1 MMKAHLLAIISMIVG
16 VVLSLFV
23 LCMVILMMFGMDN
36 GCDSETDTSQ
46 FNGVGGSGGIWT
58 QKGTPAY
65 KNAKDTFDFWVAK
78 GMSGAQ
84 IAGIVGNIGGAEDTG
99 FVLDQKELSGGSGG
113 GLYQFTPY
121 SKYLNDAKSDKS
133 WSVQNQGEVVLH
145 LEPDTIAAYF
155 RKTKNS
161 SPEDCATDWM
171 NMYERPSAK
180 AREKTN
186 GARRAAARTAY
197 QLFGGS
203 NISGKDSLLGEAA
216 STAGAGEAADQQNN
230 SCDTSGGDTAS
241 GKWGWP
247 FKTIPKDGPT
257 RYENG
262 QQYGHTGMIRGG
274 GNDFHDGYD
283 FGSAIV
289 GAGQPILAVHDGK
302 VFKVANDVGWWY
314 VWVKSSDGYNEVYQE
329 AFNGRGDIAVNEG
342 DEIKVGDKIGTLSGS
357 HLHLGITKKA
367 ITSSVQSGYSDD
379 GTWLDPIKIIKE
391 GINN

>member
-1 MMKAHLLAIISMIVG
+1 
-16 VVLSLFV
+16 
-23 LCMVILMMFGMDN
+23 MDN

-84 IAGIVGNIGGAEDTG
+84 VAGIVGNIGGAEDTG

-186 GARRAAARTAY
+186 GA
-197 QLFGGS
+197 
-203 NISGKDSLLGEAA
+203 
-216 STAGAGEAADQQNN
+216 
-230 SCDTSGGDTAS
+230 
-241 GKWGWP
+241 
-247 FKTIPKDGPT
+247 
-257 RYENG
+257 
-262 QQYGHTGMIRGG
+262 
-274 GNDFHDGYD
+274 
-283 FGSAIV
+283 
-289 GAGQPILAVHDGK
+289 
-302 VFKVANDVGWWY
+302 
-314 VWVKSSDGYNEVYQE
+314 
-329 AFNGRGDIAVNEG
+329 
-342 DEIKVGDKIGTLSGS
+342 
-357 HLHLGITKKA
+357 
-367 ITSSVQSGYSDD
+367 
-379 GTWLDPIKIIKE
+379 
-391 GINN
+391 

>member
-1 MMKAHLLAIISMIVG
+1 
-16 VVLSLFV
+16 
-23 LCMVILMMFGMDN
+23 MDN

-84 IAGIVGNIGGAEDTG
+84 VAGIVGNIGGAEDTG
-99 FVLDQKELSGGSGG
+99 FVLDQK
-113 GLYQFTPY
+113 
-121 SKYLNDAKSDKS
+121 
-133 WSVQNQGEVVLH
+133 LH

-302 VFKVANDVGWWY
+302 VFKVANDVGWLY

-329 AFNGRGDIAVNEG
+329 A
-342 DEIKVGDKIGTLSGS
+342 
-357 HLHLGITKKA
+357 
-367 ITSSVQSGYSDD
+367 SS
-379 GTWLDPIKIIKE
+379 
-391 GINN
+391 

>member
-36 GCDSETDTSQ
+36 GCDNTDTSQ
-46 FNGVGGSGGIWT
+46 VNGIGGVGGEWT
-58 QKGTPAY
+58 QPGTKAY
-65 KNAKDTFDFWVAK
+65 STAKEVFEGWIKV

-84 IAGIVGNIGGAEDTG
+84 AAGIVGNIGGAEDTN

-133 WSVQNQGEVVLH
+133 WSVINQRDVVMH
-145 LEPDTIAAYF
+145 LEPDTVQSFFKLTKSSTPEEAAV
-155 RKTKNS
+155 KW
-161 SPEDCATDWM
+161 EA
-171 NMYERPSAK
+171 MYERPKSVEAT
-180 AREKTN
+180 AAQRQ
-186 GARRAAARTAY
+186 AAARKAY
-197 QLFGGS
+197 ELFGGS
-203 NISGKDSLLGEAA
+203 NISAKDSLLGEAA

-329 AFNGRGDIAVNEG
+329 AFNGRGDIVVNEG
-342 DEIKVGDKIGTLSGS
+342 DEVKVGDKIGTLSGS

-379 GTWLDPIKIIKE
+379 GTWLDPIKIVKE
-391 GINN
+391 GINKNN